1 MWKHFFEKQKAIHTV
16 SLNKL
21 HLGLKKSYRL
31 VLWKSYYINFRKFL
45 KKLLLKKDSNADVSS
60 EIRKI
65 FLNRHDVEYWRM
77 VTGDLFG

>member
-1 MWKHFFEKQKAIHTV
+1 MWKYFFEKQKAIHTV

>member
-1 MWKHFFEKQKAIHTV
+1 MWKHFFEKQKATHTV

-60 EIRKI
+60 ELRKI
-65 FLNRHDVEYWRM
+65 FLNRHDVEYWWM
-77 VTGDLFG
+77 VTGDLLG